1 VLRTSNVRVLDDTD
15 LAAAHAVIS
24 RDPIANVFVASRVAA
39 CGLDPQRLGGEM
51 WGWFAAGRLRSL
63 CYVGANLVPVEATPE
78 AAWAFAERARR
89 FGRRC
94 SSIVGPA
101 DAVAELWSVLM
112 PVWGPAREVRTPQPL
127 LATSRMPDVA
137 GDPAV
142 RRVRPDELDTILP
155 SCIAMFT
162 EEVGVSP
169 VIGDGGALYRARVA
183 ELIGLGRA
191 FARIE
196 DGEVLFK
203 AEVGSATEDA
213 CQIQGV
219 WVDPRLRGQG
229 LGTAGTA
236 AVVEVALREIAPVVS
251 LYVNDFNE
259 PARASYAKIGF
270 TQVGDFASI
279 LF

>member
-1 VLRTSNVRVLDDTD
+1 MLRTSAVRSLDDSD
-15 LAAAHAVIS
+15 VAAALAVLA
-24 RDPIANVFVASRVAA
+24 RDPIANVFVASRIDA
-39 CGLDPQRLGGEM
+39 CGLDSQRIGADV
-51 WGWFAAGRLRSL
+51 WGWFSAGQLRSM

-78 AAWAFAERARR
+78 AARAFGERARR
-89 FGRRC
+89 YGRRC

-101 DAVAELWSVLM
+101 AAVDDMWQVLRHA
-112 PVWGPAREVRTPQPL
+112 WGPARDVRMPQPL
-127 LATSRMPDVA
+127 LAINRFPLVA

-142 RRVRPDELDTILP
+142 RRVEQPELETVLP
-155 SCIAMFT
+155 ACIAMFT

-169 VIGDGGALYRARVA
+169 VAGDGGALYRARVA
-183 ELIGLGRA
+183 ELIAQGRA

-196 DGEVLFK
+196 NGEVLFK
-203 AEVGSATEDA
+203 AEIGSATASA

-236 AVVEVALREIAPVVS
+236 AVVETAMREIAPVVS
-251 LYVNDFNE
+251 LYVNEFNYA
-259 PARASYAKIGF
+259 ARASYAKVGF
-270 TQVGDFASI
+270 THIGDFASI